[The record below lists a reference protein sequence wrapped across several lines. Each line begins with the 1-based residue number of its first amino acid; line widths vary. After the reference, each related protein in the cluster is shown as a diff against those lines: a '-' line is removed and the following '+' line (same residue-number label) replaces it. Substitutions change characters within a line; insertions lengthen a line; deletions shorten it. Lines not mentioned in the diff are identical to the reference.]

1 MLFSGGNKNLV
12 GVGVY
17 WEKLFQVGRGMSK
30 FSAGIGRTFP
40 IPPSRENPVL
50 YENIYSACGYYCYR
64 YYYNFQG
71 GKNREERIFGPNFFS
86 TLLRLLAQVCTMEK
100 DASFLH
106 LFKNWCIKSCT
117 SNQPSLCTKHANLL
131 LIREI

>member
-1 MLFSGGNKNLV
+1 MV

-30 FSAGIGRTFP
+30 FLAGVGRTSP

-50 YENIYSACGYYCYR
+50 YENIYSVCGYYCYR

-71 GKNREERIFGPNFFS
+71 GNNREEIIFVPNFFS
-86 TLLRLLAQVCTMEK
+86 MLLRLLAQVCTMDFFCIYSK
-100 DASFLH
+100 IGASNH
-106 LFKNWCIKSCT
+106 V
-117 SNQPSLCTKHANLL
+117 P
-131 LIREI
+131 